1 MILNV
6 LQFKHIQAYSSLFN
20 PLLRVIPSPWSLSQ
34 GSPRQDH
41 TAQSATGSVVYTQ
54 EKSPCQNRN
63 TMTIHCGGTVLA
75 KLFLSILWLLNQTD
89 ISQWDL
95 LVNISQIDR
104 NFKAKLPSVFWLR
117 PIGIWLYRCSL
128 HICDPE
134 ITQGPAIKRGNGK
147 SPRNGGFSS
156 HDCQRVAKST
166 RTITVAGT
174 KTTFVNRIWTDLRYL
189 SLVNLEISSI
199 QWPREAL

>member
-1 MILNV
+1 M
-6 LQFKHIQAYSSLFN
+6 FYSSSIFEGDPN
-20 PLLRVIPSPWSLSQ
+20 SLIVVPGKCVYPGKIAMSKQ
-34 GSPRQDH
+34 KYHDH
-41 TAQSATGSVVYTQ
+41 PMWWYCIGEAIFV
-54 EKSPCQNRN
+54 
-63 TMTIHCGGTVLA
+63 H
-75 KLFLSILWLLNQTD
+75 WLLNQTD

-95 LVNISQIDR
+95 LINISQIDR
-104 NFKAKLPSVFWLR
+104 NFRAKLPSVFWLR
-117 PIGIWLYRCSL
+117 PSGIWLYRYSL
-128 HICDPE
+128 HICAPE

-147 SPRNGGFSS
+147 SPRNGGCSS

-174 KTTFVNRIWTDLRYL
+174 KTTFVNRIWTDL